1 MAVRRQVRDRI
12 EMKKK
17 IRLVIADDHPLFRA
31 GVRAALEDVD
41 DIEIVGEAEAGP
53 KVLPLLAQTKP
64 DFLLLDYLMPKFDG
78 LACLDAIQE
87 RHPTLKV
94 AIISGV
100 DEGRVIEAAL
110 SRGASAFVLKSIS
123 PEDVAGVI
131 RQVIHGTVFLA
142 QARVEN
148 GSAPVEDTGPA
159 GLTERE
165 TSILVGLAR
174 GLSNEAIAKEL
185 WITRDTVKF
194 HIRKIYRKLDVTNR
208 TEAARY
214 AYQHGLVRNS
224 AAEVGAAQ
232 LLSAVD

>member
-1 MAVRRQVRDRI
+1 
-12 EMKKK
+12 MKKK

-31 GVRAALEDVD
+31 GVRAALEDVH

-110 SRGASAFVLKSIS
+110 GRGASAFVLKSIS

-142 QARVEN
+142 QGRPESESTN
-148 GSAPVEDTGPA
+148 GASLN

-165 TSILVGLAR
+165 ASILVAIAR
-174 GLSNEAIAKEL
+174 GLSNDAIAKEL

-194 HIRKIYRKLDVTNR
+194 HIRKIYRKLDVANR

-214 AYQHGLVRNS
+214 AYQHGLVRS
-224 AAEVGAAQ
+224 EPEAD
-232 LLSAVD
+232 AVIS